1 MKNLFYSFFIFFF
14 FSTKAF
20 AYIDPASG
28 SAIMSVII
36 GATVLI
42 GVFLK
47 TFWYKLK
54 SLAGFK
60 ANSETS
66 SKETKNNKN
75 I

>member
-1 MKNLFYSFFIFFF
+1 MKNLFYSFFILLF
-14 FSTKAF
+14 FSNTSY

-60 ANSETS
+60 ENRETS